1 MSRRRTQYAA
11 GLAYDREGDG
21 PPLLLVHGLGSS
33 RAVWDPVRPRL
44 ARTYTTYAI
53 DLPGHGE
60 SPPLASP
67 ARDLPDA
74 SPRVLAARV
83 AALVDELRDELGTDR
98 PHVVGH
104 SLGGWVVLELAADG
118 RAASVTAMAPAG
130 LWLVPHRRR
139 SPLMVLNR
147 YLATRTAGIA
157 PHVLRTAAGRHLGF
171 WTASYAPSAL
181 PVEVVLDAAAAVAG
195 STGYEAAH
203 DGTLGRRFE
212 RAGHVPADVPVT
224 IAFGDVDRILPS
236 ASQERVLAPAHAR
249 WEVLRRCG
257 HVPMWDRPNA
267 AVRLVRETARDLPD
281 ATDDVAADVAAR
293 AEAE

>member
-1 MSRRRTQYAA
+1 VNRQQTRYAA

-60 SPPLASP
+60 SPPLAPP
-67 ARDLPDA
+67 ATDVRQQLPDA

-83 AALVDELRDELGTDR
+83 AALVDELRDELGTER

-118 RAASVTAMAPAG
+118 QAASVTAMAPAG

-147 YLATRTAGIA
+147 VLATRTAGIA
-157 PHVLRTAAGRHLGF
+157 PFVLRTSAGRHLGF

-195 STGYEAAH
+195 SSGYEAAH

-212 RAGHVPADVPVT
+212 RAGYVPADVPVT

-267 AVRLVRETARDLPD
+267 AVRLVRETARDVVQAP
-281 ATDDVAADVAAR
+281 
-293 AEAE
+293 EAP